1 MDNGYVMRFFSKIS
15 QISGHFLQ
23 LTFEKKDTILDA
35 ARKIFGPSYFMMA
48 LTCQKLKNLMIIP
61 NSRGLETD
69 ST

>member
-1 MDNGYVMRFFSKIS
+1 MVYFPLMLGV
-15 QISGHFLQ
+15 
-23 LTFEKKDTILDA
+23 KKDTIFGA
-35 ARKIFGPSYFMMA
+35 VRKIFGPSYFMMA